1 MNYYNEFDP
10 AAAAWLREL
19 IALGLLPPGEV
30 DERSIKD
37 VRSSDLGYDQCHF
50 FAGIGGWSLAL
61 RLAGW
66 PEDRPVWTGSCPC
79 QPYSTAG
86 KQRGNADERDLWP
99 EFFRLIAERR
109 PQFIFGE
116 QVENA
121 VRHGWLDRVCR
132 DLEGEGYA
140 VGAAVLG
147 AHSVGAPH
155 RRQRLYWG
163 AVSVPHAARI
173 GRNEWRSRTG
183 RRGALSGCGVD
194 GMAENA
200 DGGGMFR
207 LPKPPCE
214 RRTEAGERYAGYTGR
229 ASGIG
234 GGMRMAENADGG
246 DAEGGVMEIRMGTT
260 GKYKLRDYAA
270 TAAWMTCKASDG
282 EFTTPRTSGRPP
294 EKSTHLQTQVAVV
307 AAWSTASARDWKDTP
322 GMSERAVNPDGTAR
336 RRIDQLPRTAYQV
349 FLPGRDSSSS
359 SAGTGKCAGY
369 RLNPYFSAWLM
380 GFPKAWTDAGL
391 RAFRKLAAFRLQRKE
406 RAAQCC

>member
-109 PQFIFGE
+109 PEFIFGE

-183 RRGALSGCGVD
+183 RRGALSGCGAD

-200 DGGGMFR
+200 DGGGRGGRSDGNTHGNNGKIQTPGLCRDSRMDDLQSIGWRIYDSENKRAPTGEIHSSANAGCGCSRVADSLRER
-207 LPKPPCE
+207 LE
-214 RRTEAGERYAGYTGR
+214 RHSGDERKGSESGRNGETTDRPAAEDGI
-229 ASGIG
+229 SGLSPWEGFQLIFCRDG
-234 GGMRMAENADGG
+234 KVRRIPAESLLFRMADGVSEGVDGRGAAGISETGGFPLTAQREGNAMLLKGYG
-246 DAEGGVMEIRMGTT
+246 NAVVPQLAAEFI
-260 GKYKLRDYAA
+260 
-270 TAAWMTCKASDG
+270 KA
-282 EFTTPRTSGRPP
+282 FM
-294 EKSTHLQTQVAVV
+294 KSTGDMV
-307 AAWSTASARDWKDTP
+307 
-322 GMSERAVNPDGTAR
+322 
-336 RRIDQLPRTAYQV
+336 
-349 FLPGRDSSSS
+349 
-359 SAGTGKCAGY
+359 
-369 RLNPYFSAWLM
+369 
-380 GFPKAWTDAGL
+380 
-391 RAFRKLAAFRLQRKE
+391 
-406 RAAQCC
+406 